1 MASLLI
7 SHNVNHLELAMR
19 ASTEADHCQASHPK
33 RWDDRRYIP
42 EHLAEPTVQR
52 LNTPTEAPREEV
64 QELPESRSHQ
74 VLGAGVTLQNPSSLA
89 ETQGVENSRRDNPLE
104 I

>member
-42 EHLAEPTVQR
+42 EHCAEPTVQWPI
-52 LNTPTEAPREEV
+52 TPTEAPREEV
-64 QELPESRSHQ
+64 QELLESRSHQ
-74 VLGAGVTLQNPSSLA
+74 VQELHYRIRHL
-89 ETQGVENSRRDNPLE
+89 
-104 I
+104 